1 VFGAAR
7 GMLFGE
13 EMAYLLPRFLFIRV
27 IPLAMYLAAL
37 HLLFFSSGTW
47 FRR

>member
-1 VFGAAR
+1 
-7 GMLFGE
+7 
-13 EMAYLLPRFLFIRV
+13 MAYLLPRFLFIRV